1 MIYIR
6 NPTYLPVEGRTQR
19 AAFVF
24 RLRRC
29 GALSIQLGLGFQQL
43 VDQLCAQRLDARRRW
58 PVGRD
63 VHPHTHTWAAAH

>member
-24 RLRRC
+24 RPRRC

-43 VDQLCAQRLDARRRW
+43 VDQLLRAEAGRETAVARR
-58 PVGRD
+58 
-63 VHPHTHTWAAAH
+63 A